1 MIDSLF
7 QTKNTLVQAF
17 HFFSA
22 MSCTFVRAN
31 AHDGLVARDVLFL
44 FEFAHFR
51 GLDLTFQ
58 KPQEGIRLL
67 ISCSIQINLFL
78 CCNGR
83 TPVMEPTGRNFGSID
98 NHF

>member
-1 MIDSLF
+1 
-7 QTKNTLVQAF
+7 
-17 HFFSA
+17 

-31 AHDGLVARDVLFL
+31 AHNGLVARNVLFL

-51 GLDLTFQ
+51 GLDLAFQ

-67 ISCSIQINLFL
+67 ISCSIQINIFLF
-78 CCNGR
+78 CDGR
-83 TPVMEPTGRNFGSID
+83 LVRGTPVVDLIGGNFGSIN